1 MRDINTYIEEGFYR
15 TVGADFVLHRE
26 NFEKLKSRIYNY
38 TGGVKKMLPWNDRTR
53 RIAFISNFSKLPEGT
68 SITLPLP
75 AIDYDGP
82 RGKRYECT
90 LTKISNSTRED
101 DMLGSK
107 WNSDIDEIGWH
118 KTGFNDLGI
127 LTLISRAE
135 NFLKKEEL
143 NNIKID
149 FSIQ

>member
-1 MRDINTYIEEGFYR
+1 MRDINTYIEEGFYK

-38 TGGVKKMLPWNDRTR
+38 TGGVKKELPWNDRTR
-53 RIAFISNFSKLPEGT
+53 RIAFISDFSKLPEGT

-75 AIDYDGP
+75 AKDYNGP

-90 LTKISNSTRED
+90 LTKISNSTREN
-101 DMLGSK
+101 DMLGNRWTQK
-107 WNSDIDEIGWH
+107 IEEIGWL
-118 KTGFNDLGI
+118 KTNYTNDYGI
-127 LTLISRAE
+127 LSLISRSE

-143 NNIKID
+143 DKIKIE
-149 FSIQ
+149 FNL